1 MKYDPEYNSYRFSDC
16 DMSVIL
22 KSLDFYNQYS
32 PLLEQGERDYINH
45 LINDLEKTK
54 GVNL

>member
-1 MKYDPEYNSYRFSDC
+1 MKYDPEYNSYRFSDS
-16 DMSVIL
+16 DLGVIL
-22 KSLDFYNQYS
+22 KSLYFYNQYS

>member
-1 MKYDPEYNSYRFSDC
+1 MKYDPEYNSYRFSDS
-16 DMSVIL
+16 DLGVIL

>member
-1 MKYDPEYNSYRFSDC
+1 MKYDPEYNSYKFSDS
-16 DMSVIL
+16 DLSVIL

-32 PLLEQGERDYINH
+32 PLLEQGERDYIGH
-45 LINDLEKTK
+45 LINDLKKTK